1 MLFIVVKNSSNLK
14 IQQKRIKLKCIHKTG
29 YPVCFKSGIEQ
40 YLIIQIRYIANWK
53 EQIIKGYV
61 VFGPFFFLFQNEA
74 KTKGRKEKLQL

>member
-40 YLIIQIRYIANWK
+40 YLIIQIGYIANWK

-61 VFGPFFFLFQNEA
+61 VFGPFFFVSKRSKN
-74 KTKGRKEKLQL
+74 KR